1 MAGTD
6 TVASPQANLGDL
18 DDLDEEHRNSFIKAL
33 LHILHTKVAEL
44 TYSEILDGIPT
55 SASYLDFYYQQEG
68 HPAIGH
74 TELCPGVLDRTLQL
88 RHQLDPRTLHFSSS
102 LLLSFQATQL
112 GTRAFSLRLIELL
125 AVSCHQIAVHLF
137 QLQESR
143 HTQEE
148 YQRWRDEPRDLNR
161 WDWYR
166 APTAFCHRSY
176 LASEQYPNGVADVV
190 GYWAEA
196 RIFGGVVVFDR
207 GETDAECREVYL
219 HSSLRKGP
227 RTLYPPTSIQFDN
240 LMRFLL
246 GEAELGCATPNP
258 APLPIL
264 ASADNRWRWDAWEAF
279 SRFHIFRDRYERGI
293 KPTTKPRKDCRSATD
308 WPEIAD
314 QLFVLNAMYDR
325 REGKPV
331 NENEVRAAEERL
343 RQITPSSPVWN
354 DNRPRHW

>member
-1 MAGTD
+1 MMAGGN

-18 DDLDEEHRNSFIKAL
+18 GDLDEEHRNSFIKAL
-33 LHILHTKVAEL
+33 LRILHTEVAEL
-44 TYSEILDGIPT
+44 TYAEILDGIPT
-55 SASYLDFYYQQEG
+55 SASYFDFYYPQEG
-68 HPAIGH
+68 HPAISH
-74 TELCPGVLDRTLQL
+74 TELCPGILDRTRQL
-88 RHQLDPRTLHFSSS
+88 RDQLDPRT
-102 LLLSFQATQL
+102 
-112 GTRAFSLRLIELL
+112 GFSLRLIELL
-125 AVSCHQIAVHLF
+125 AVSCHQIAVRLF
-137 QLQESR
+137 QLGESR

-148 YQRWRDEPRDLNR
+148 YERWRDEPRDRNR

-176 LASEQYPNGVADVV
+176 LASEQYPNGIADVV

-207 GETDAECREVYL
+207 GETDTEVMYL
-219 HSSLRKGP
+219 HSSSRKGP
-227 RTLYPPTSIQFDN
+227 RTLYPPPSIQFDN

-246 GEAELGCATPNP
+246 GEAELACATPNP

-264 ASADNRWRWDAWEAF
+264 ASADNRWPGDQAYHQTSE
-279 SRFHIFRDRYERGI
+279 GL
-293 KPTTKPRKDCRSATD
+293 PD

-314 QLFVLNAMYDR
+314 ELFLVNAMHDR

-354 DNRPRHW
+354 DNRPQR